1 MTILLE
7 VYFMFIA
14 TCRSNTIKFICI
26 TLLSVLVVAAL
37 VIFVPSY
44 DSAAVS
50 SGIKYEKVYSN
61 SDRLDFISQFGWN
74 VNQTPIEEVEVTI
87 PSEFDTVYTGYN
99 DIQKNQGLNLAK
111 YKGKEVVRYT
121 YSITNYENYEGVV
134 YINLLVYRNKIIGG
148 DVCSADASGFIHGF
162 AKDKADA

>member
-1 MTILLE
+1 M
-7 VYFMFIA
+7 
-14 TCRSNTIKFICI
+14 
-26 TLLSVLVVAAL
+26 
-37 VIFVPSY
+37 
-44 DSAAVS
+44 
-50 SGIKYEKVYSN
+50 
-61 SDRLDFISQFGWN
+61 
-74 VNQTPIEEVEVTI
+74 TI

-99 DIQKNQGLNLAK
+99 DIQKEQGLNLAK

-162 AKDKADA
+162 AKDKTDA